1 MLEANAIVAR
11 IESDNQLANIVKGA
25 DLIICCAD
33 EPPGEIQHLVARSA
47 EILEI
52 AVLFGAVGVW
62 HGAIG
67 PLLKS
72 TQEIQQY
79 LQWSTQIYQI
89 CEKVL
94 VPADFPS
101 NGVTNAIIANL
112 VAMEAMRY
120 LRDLGASWVSS
131 CLVNLDFN
139 DFSFTKIKNFNPD

>member
-1 MLEANAIVAR
+1 MAAGSYR
-11 IESDNQLANIVKGA
+11 SA
-25 DLIICCAD
+25 DLR
-33 EPPGEIQHLVARSA
+33 IQRQ
-47 EILEI
+47 
-52 AVLFGAVGVW
+52 AVGVW

-79 LQWSTQIYQI
+79 LQWSNQIHQT

-101 NGVTNAIIANL
+101 NGVTNAVIADL

-120 LRDLGASWVSS
+120 LGDLGSSWVSS
-131 CLVNLDFN
+131 CLINLDFN